1 MNKSLILTFHNVLNR
16 SWFEKVITYLK
27 SNYRLVD
34 SECLEMAF
42 PNKVVMK
49 NLCHI
54 TFDDGEKSFYNI
66 AFPILKK
73 YHVPATIFVSPSII
87 TSGDNFWFQ
96 EVSDYNE
103 KIIKRILSEE
113 LNIQIEII
121 RNINHLNVFKC
132 LPISEIHRIIS
143 IYRAET
149 KSQKRFSQNMSLT
162 ETIEVQESGL
172 VTIGAHTLNH
182 PILSNETDDISY
194 HEITNSI
201 KMLQELLG
209 INIKHF
215 AYPNG
220 IPDLDFSKREI
231 IYLQKNYISMAFSSE
246 SKFMTTSD
254 DIYSLP
260 RIGLTYGNMTFIKLK
275 LLMGDK
281 WESIKSIKN
290 STEVK
295 NRKLI
300 LLQLSE
306 KKLTSA
312 N

>member
-1 MNKSLILTFHNVLNR
+1 MNKNLILTFHNVLEGG
-16 SWFEKVITYLK
+16 WFEKVITYLK

-34 SECLEMAF
+34 PDYLEEVF
-42 PNKVVMK
+42 SNNVELN

-66 AFPILKK
+66 VFPILKK
-73 YHVPATIFVSPSII
+73 YHVPATIFVSPAII

-103 KIIKRILSEE
+103 KIIKGILSEE
-113 LNIQIEII
+113 LNIPIEII
-121 RNINHLNVFKC
+121 RNMNHLSVFKC
-132 LPISEIHRIIS
+132 LTISEIHRIIS

-149 KSQKRFSQNMSLT
+149 KSQKRVSQNMSLT

-172 VTIGAHTLNH
+172 VTVGAHTLNH
-182 PILSNETDDISY
+182 PILSNETDDISF

-201 KMLQELLG
+201 KILQELLG
-209 INIKHF
+209 INIKYF

-220 IPDLDFSKREI
+220 VPNIDFGEREI
-231 IYLQKNYISMAFSSE
+231 AYLKKNNISMAFSSE
-246 SKFMTTSD
+246 SKFLTISNDT
-254 DIYSLP
+254 YSLP
-260 RIGLTYGNMTFIKLK
+260 RMGLSYGNMPFIKLK

-281 WESIKSIKN
+281 WESIKSIKH
-290 STEVK
+290 STELK
-295 NRKLI
+295 ERKLI
-300 LLQLSE
+300 LLLLN
-306 KKLTSA
+306 KKRLNSI